1 MTINETTH
9 TVGRTPSRTVVEG
22 PGAGPDSMITEEYS
36 SLNSVEAK
44 QTAKGDW
51 QVTVK
56 IYGQGDG
63 YLLANSIGDI
73 VQIAIRSLETKGL
86 RIAGKS

>member
-1 MTINETTH
+1 MTINETHH
-9 TVGRTPSRTVVEG
+9 TVGRTPSKTVVEG
-22 PGAGPDSMITEEYS
+22 PGAGPDSMVTEEYA

-51 QVTVK
+51 QLTCKV
-56 IYGQGDG
+56 YGQDVQ
-63 YLLANSIGDI
+63 LLANSIGDI

>member
-1 MTINETTH
+1 MTINTNNTK
-9 TVGRTPSRTVVEG
+9 GLIPSRTVIES
-22 PGAGPDSMITEEYS
+22 PGAGPDSMVTEEYS

-44 QTAKGDW
+44 QGAARGDW
-51 QVTVK
+51 QITVK
-56 IYGQGDG
+56 IYGQDG
-63 YLLANSIGDI
+63 QLLANSIGDI

>member
-1 MTINETTH
+1 MTINTNNTK
-9 TVGRTPSRTVVEG
+9 GLIPSRTVLES
-22 PGAGPDSMITEEYS
+22 PGVTEEYS

-63 YLLANSIGDI
+63 QLLANSIGDI
-73 VQIAIRSLETKGL
+73 VQIAIRSLETQGL

>member
-36 SLNSVEAK
+36 SLNSVEARM
-44 QTAKGDW
+44 TSKGDF
-51 QVTVK
+51 QITVK
-56 IYGQGDG
+56 IYGQSPSS
-63 YLLANSIGDI
+63 LANEIGNY
-73 VQIAIRSLETKGL
+73 VEHAIASLGAKGL
-86 RIAGKS
+86 RIAGKG

>member
-1 MTINETTH
+1 MTINTNSTK
-9 TVGRTPSRTVVEG
+9 GLIPSRTVVEG
-22 PGAGPDSMITEEYS
+22 PGVGPDEMVTEEYA
-36 SLNSVEAK
+36 SLNSVEARM
-44 QTAKGDW
+44 TSKGDF
-51 QVTVK
+51 QITVK

-73 VQIAIRSLETKGL
+73 VQIAIRSLETQGL

>member
-1 MTINETTH
+1 MTINETHH
-9 TVGRTPSRTVVEG
+9 TVGRTPSKTVVEG

-51 QVTVK
+51 ILTVK
-56 IYGQGDG
+56 IYGTDDR
-63 YLLANSIGDI
+63 LLANSIGDV
-73 VQIAIRSLETKGL
+73 VQFAITSLGAKGL
-86 RIAGKS
+86 HIAGKS